1 MFTLEVK
8 VGPAWLSLDVV
19 KRRMLPYLRLLQW
32 SNDHTEIDLHFMVGP
47 GELLWNT
54 LGPTP
59 DLGEAQG
66 VLAYA
71 VITLPK
77 EADDACLDLLSHIIL
92 HTLAANYLTT
102 LTQLGEKWN
111 AQEKYGP
118 GPHLDFNNSTEQDPN
133 D

>member
-1 MFTLEVK
+1 MFTPEIK

-19 KRRMLPYLRLLQW
+19 KQRMRPYLRLLQW

-77 EADDACLDLLSHIIL
+77 EADDARLDLLAQIIL

-118 GPHLDFNNSTEQDPN
+118 QSHPAPNKFEEDP
-133 D
+133 DD